1 MKPIKGIC
9 MNCGREIKSGHFCDQ
24 FCQANYCRALP
35 HFRKAG
41 KASKQL
47 DNRLSE
53 LDAYNAEHG
62 THYSY
67 GIYYGIIKPNAE
79 RQCHEQQP

>member
-9 MNCGREIKSGHFCDQ
+9 MNCGREIKSGHFCDA
-24 FCQANYCRALP
+24 FCHANYNKALP
-35 HFRKAG
+35 HRR
-41 KASKQL
+41 KASKSL
-47 DNRLSE
+47 DNSLAE
-53 LDAYNAEHG
+53 LDRYNAEHG

-79 RQCHEQQP
+79 RQRHEQQP